1 MTEMML
7 ELSDFG
13 SSSPK
18 TKVSSN
24 MKAFHMSTM
33 FSRSLFRKANY
44 PMIGTV
50 ADIGKQTAL
59 VNLHS
64 TSRRPLV
71 IATVPFSILWD

>member
-33 FSRSLFRKANY
+33 FSRS
-44 PMIGTV
+44 
-50 ADIGKQTAL
+50 
-59 VNLHS
+59 
-64 TSRRPLV
+64 
-71 IATVPFSILWD
+71 